1 MGAECRCPSVPRLP
15 KVKDDGQPWGSVP
28 YPNTKAGQV
37 QRFWLCGAAEIL
49 AVVAPAFP
57 VRLKSRAM
65 GSYGASPHTPIRR
78 RDSAKVLALRYGEAE
93 RCARF
98 SGCGTHSKS
107 LILPVGVTIITRP
120 TPKENALG
128 FLFSACL
135 QFAAAK
141 KGRAL
146 LFPFALP
153 MLYASM
159 MFATTPEPTVLP
171 PSLIAN
177 RSPFSIAI
185 GVISSISILML
196 SPGITISTPSGSLM
210 TPVTSVVLK

>member
-1 MGAECRCPSVPRLP
+1 MGRHGLRPIPHMENSIRAKALLCDAAGVSAQKSSRVFYCS
-15 KVKDDGQPWGSVP
+15 KVKGLWQTWGFAP
-28 YPNTKAGQV
+28 YPIRIAGCQ
-37 QRFWLCGAAEIL
+37 
-49 AVVAPAFP
+49 
-57 VRLKSRAM
+57 S
-65 GSYGASPHTPIRR
+65 
-78 RDSAKVLALRYGEAE
+78 
-93 RCARF
+93 F
-98 SGCGTHSKS
+98 S
-107 LILPVGVTIITRP
+107 IIIARP
-120 TPKENALG
+120 TPKENRFA

-146 LFPFALP
+146 LFPPALP

-159 MFATTPEPTVLP
+159 MFATTPDPTVLP

>member
-1 MGAECRCPSVPRLP
+1 
-15 KVKDDGQPWGSVP
+15 
-28 YPNTKAGQV
+28 
-37 QRFWLCGAAEIL
+37 
-49 AVVAPAFP
+49 
-57 VRLKSRAM
+57 M

-78 RDSAKVLALRYGEAE
+78 RDSAKVLALRYGKAE

-98 SGCGTHSKS
+98 NSCGPRLKS
-107 LILPVGVTIITRP
+107 LISVTGAIIIARP

-146 LFPFALP
+146 LFPSVCF
-153 MLYASM
+153 YASM

>member
-1 MGAECRCPSVPRLP
+1 M
-15 KVKDDGQPWGSVP
+15 D
-28 YPNTKAGQV
+28 
-37 QRFWLCGAAEIL
+37 
-49 AVVAPAFP
+49 
-57 VRLKSRAM
+57 
-65 GSYGASPHTPIRR
+65 SYGASPHSPIQKRGSAEVLALRCGKNSCGSCSRVPCPPKVKGNGQLWGSAHPRSRAIGDHGAPPHTPIRR

-107 LILPVGVTIITRP
+107 LILPVGITIITRP
-120 TPKENALG
+120 TPKENALC

-146 LFPFALP
+146 LFPSVCF
-153 MLYASM
+153 YASM